1 MNDVL
6 VFAMVILVLVIIL
19 VAMTIKI
26 VPQQRVGVVERL
38 GKFNRLLTPG
48 LNILIPLIEQVRVYH
63 DLRIQQANVPPQ
75 TVITKDNVQVQ
86 IDMIIFYQVVGPEQ
100 ATYGISDYVYGVR
113 NITTATMRQIIGK
126 LELDET
132 LSGREKI
139 SVEIRVALDEATE
152 KWGVRIERVE
162 VIDIKPPTDIQDA
175 MDKQMKAERSKRAII
190 LEAEAA
196 KQDMILR
203 SEGDKQSKIL
213 RAEGDR
219 EARIRQAEGFKEAQ
233 ELEAI
238 GQAAA
243 ILSVAEAEKN
253 RIELLKIAG
262 LDENVLAYK
271 SFESLIEM
279 AKGSANKV
287 FIPTGA
293 MNALGSLGAIGE
305 VFKEKKDIAIVDPSK
320 ARGKFSE
327 S

>member
-1 MNDVL
+1 MG
-6 VFAMVILVLVIIL
+6 VILGVIIL
-19 VAMTIKI
+19 VVILIAIVLSIKI

-48 LNILIPLIEQVRVYH
+48 VNILIPIIDHVRVYH

-75 TVITKDNVQVQ
+75 TVITKDNVQVH
-86 IDMIIFYQVVGPEQ
+86 IDTIIFYQIIAPDM

-139 SVEIRVALDEATE
+139 SAEIRIALDEATE

-162 VIDIKPPTDIQDA
+162 VLDIKPPNDIQDA
-175 MDKQMKAERSKRAII
+175 MDKQMKAERSKRAVV

-213 RAEGDR
+213 RAEGDK
-219 EARIRQAEGFKEAQ
+219 EARIRQAEGLRQAQ
-233 ELEAI
+233 ELESM
-238 GQAAA
+238 GQAKA
-243 ILSVAEAEKN
+243 IQTVAEAEKT
-253 RIELLKIAG
+253 RIEMLREAG

-271 SFESLIEM
+271 SFEALAEI
-279 AKGSANKV
+279 AKGPANKV
-287 FIPTGA
+287 FLPTKA
-293 MNALGSLGAIGE
+293 VETLGTVGAIGE
-305 VFKEKKDIAIVDPSK
+305 MFKTNQS
-320 ARGKFSE
+320 
-327 S
+327 

>member
-1 MNDVL
+1 MSNLL
-6 VFAMVILVLVIIL
+6 VVIIVVLFL
-19 VAMTIKI
+19 VVVIIGLTIKI

-48 LNILIPLIEQVRVYH
+48 LNILIPIIDQVRIYH

-75 TVITKDNVQVQ
+75 TVITKDNVQVL
-86 IDMIIFYQVVGPEQ
+86 IDTVIFYQVVGPEQ

-113 NITTATMRQIIGK
+113 NISTATMRQIIGK

-139 SVEIRVALDEATE
+139 SIEIRLALDEATE

-162 VIDIKPPTDIQDA
+162 VIDIKPPIDIQEA
-175 MDKQMKAERSKRAII
+175 MDKQMKAERSKRAIV

-203 SEGDKQSKIL
+203 AEGDKQSKIL
-213 RAEGDR
+213 KAEGDK
-219 EARIRQAEGFKEAQ
+219 EARIRQAEGLRQAQ
-233 ELEAI
+233 ELEGQ

-243 ILSVAEAEKN
+243 IHVVAEAEKN
-253 RIELLKIAG
+253 RMQLIKEAN

-271 SFESLIEM
+271 SFEALTEIS
-279 AKGSANKV
+279 KGAANKI
-287 FIPTGA
+287 FIPVNA
-293 MNALGSLGAIGE
+293 VEALGSLGAISE
-305 VFKEKKDIAIVDPSK
+305 VFKSKK
-320 ARGKFSE
+320 SE
-327 S
+327 